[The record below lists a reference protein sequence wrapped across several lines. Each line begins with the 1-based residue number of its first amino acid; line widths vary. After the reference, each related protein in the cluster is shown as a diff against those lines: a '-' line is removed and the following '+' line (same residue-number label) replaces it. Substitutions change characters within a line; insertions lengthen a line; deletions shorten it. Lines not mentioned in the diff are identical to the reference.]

1 MDITEL
7 KSHIQNKQFNKFY
20 VFTGPEWKIQQ
31 IYIRQLASASGKE
44 LKYVDSVNDVYA
56 KMRSGS
62 FVQKHYVYVLIDDKD
77 LMTNEKLQAQLESM
91 TGDNIVI
98 LSVTTLDK
106 RLKFYKTYKTTI
118 CEFEPLKSQ
127 ILRKYIQRE
136 ISLSDKN
143 CEKLMEVCEYDYGR
157 CLLEID
163 KVKNWVVG
171 YAKDKQEQMPE
182 EGGLL
187 RLLND
192 GTIYQPPKDA
202 IFDFV
207 DALLDDKVNSAFNFY
222 QNCLAVGESVMAM
235 LTVLYNNAK
244 AVLQVQSCKSKEVSK
259 ATGLNGWQINNARK
273 HLNVYRIGELVNIL
287 KTCQYCQQAIV
298 TGTMD
303 EEYVMDY
310 ILTSVM

>member
-7 KSHIQNKQFNKFY
+7 KSHIQSKQFCKFY

-31 IYIRQLASASGKE
+31 LYIRQIATVSGKE
-44 LKYVDSVNDVYA
+44 LKYVDSVNDIYA

-106 RLKFYKTYKTTI
+106 RTKFYKTYKTTI
-118 CEFEPLKSQ
+118 CEFEPLKTE
-127 ILRKYIQRE
+127 IMKFYVQRE

-143 CEKLMEVCEYDYGR
+143 TYKLIELCENDYGR

-163 KVKNWVVG
+163 KIKHWQIG
-171 YAKDKQEQMPE
+171 YGKDKQELMSFD
-182 EGGLL
+182 GCFL
-187 RLLND
+187 RLLNSRV
-192 GTIYQPPKDA
+192 IYQPPKDA
-202 IFDFV
+202 IFEFI
-207 DALLDDKVNSAFNFY
+207 DAVLDDDVNRSY
-222 QNCLAVGESVMAM
+222 DLYRQCLAVGEAVMVM
-235 LTVLYNNAK
+235 LSVLYQNAK
-244 AVLQVQSCKSKEVSK
+244 AVLQVQSCKSRDIAK
-259 ATGLNGWQINNARK
+259 ATGLNGWQISNAKK
-273 HLNVYRIGELVNIL
+273 HLGVYRIGELVNIL
-287 KTCQYCQQAIV
+287 KTCQSCQQAIV

-310 ILTSVM
+310 ILTSIM